1 MKKILIIEDDRTFAE
16 TLKTALEPE
25 GLQIELAHDGDEGL
39 RLAGSRPFDLIVLD
53 VALPGRGGFDVCREL
68 RAKGNWTPM
77 IMMSGKKKEEID
89 KVLGLELGADD
100 YLQKPFGARE
110 LTARIRAVLRRGTPA
125 PAELEEYAF
134 ADVRL
139 DFKTQTATKG
149 GLAVHLTAKEFA
161 LFRLLASHEDEV
173 VGRDR
178 ILNEVWGYEKYPT
191 TRTVDTF
198 IHNLRQKIEDDPA
211 RPAHILTV
219 PWSGYKFKK

>member
-25 GLQIELAHDGDEGL
+25 GLQIELANDGDEGL
-39 RLAGSRPFDLIVLD
+39 RLVGMRPFDLIVLD
-53 VALPGRGGFDVCREL
+53 VALPGQGGFDVCREL
-68 RAKGNWTPM
+68 RAKGNWTPLVM
-77 IMMSGKKKEEID
+77 ISGQKEEID

-110 LTARIRAVLRRGTPA
+110 LLARIRAVLRRGTA
-125 PAELEEYAF
+125 VSSGLEEYAF
-134 ADVRL
+134 GDVRL

-149 GLAVHLTAKEFA
+149 GRTVHLTAKEFA
-161 LFRLLASHEDEV
+161 LLRLLVGHEDEV
-173 VGRDR
+173 VGRER
-178 ILNEVWGYEKYPT
+178 ILNEVWGYKKFPT

-198 IHNLRQKIEDDPA
+198 IHNLRRKVEDDPA
-211 RPAHILTV
+211 RPAHLLTI